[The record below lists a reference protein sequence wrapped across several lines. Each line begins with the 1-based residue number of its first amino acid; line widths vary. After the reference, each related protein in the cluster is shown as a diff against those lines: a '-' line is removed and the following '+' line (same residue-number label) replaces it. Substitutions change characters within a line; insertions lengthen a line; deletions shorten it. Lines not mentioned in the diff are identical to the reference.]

1 MRRIDLRKAQAARS
15 STIRVINRRIVLNC
29 VRERE
34 LISRASSLPA
44 RRRNMSNCES
54 VRLFVEGF

>member
-1 MRRIDLRKAQAARS
+1 MRG
-15 STIRVINRRIVLNC
+15 INRRVVLDY
-29 VRERE
+29 VRDRE

-54 VRLFVEGF
+54 VRLFVEGI